1 MILRWIVLGGVA
13 RRGVVLRL
21 VVPRGVD
28 LRRGAV
34 LRWAVEDSVVVVAPP
49 DRAPVP
55 ESDRGALAEAR
66 RRAVAS
72 VLPSFEPRK
81 LAAPDDEV
89 ARGVEVLAV
98 VE

>member
-1 MILRWIVLGGVA
+1 VILRWIALGRA
-13 RRGVVLRL
+13 ALRGVEPRSVE
-21 VVPRGVD
+21 PRGVD
-28 LRRGAV
+28 LRWGTE
-34 LRWAVEDSVVVVAPP
+34 LLWAVEDSVVVVAPP

-72 VLPSFEPRK
+72 VLPSFEPCK
-81 LAAPDDEV
+81 LAEPDDEV